1 MEIVVAVIMLLVML
15 GFILKLTWHGLVGRG
30 VLALVCALF
39 IGLVWEYAAGQSKTQ
54 IAAWLQEPELM
65 LDTSVL
71 LTVDVFF
78 QVTFCILMARFIS
91 GEPMGRTARILLA
104 VTTWVPGLLL
114 FPVLFS
120 MLVEVVFALPGI
132 DFELIAWGTAAAVMT
147 GLFLLAW
154 VFKELLPEDDM
165 RLELLALINML
176 IAILGV
182 IATVNGRT
190 AAVGTNSVEWAA
202 LAAVFGLLAIGA
214 AAGLII
220 YRYSTNKLIS
230 KLK

>member
-1 MEIVVAVIMLLVML
+1 MI
-15 GFILKLTWHGLVGRG
+15 
-30 VLALVCALF
+30 
-39 IGLVWEYAAGQSKTQ
+39 
-54 IAAWLQEPELM
+54 
-65 LDTSVL
+65 
-71 LTVDVFF
+71 
-78 QVTFCILMARFIS
+78 
-91 GEPMGRTARILLA
+91 
-104 VTTWVPGLLL
+104 
-114 FPVLFS
+114 
-120 MLVEVVFALPGI
+120 
-132 DFELIAWGTAAAVMT
+132 

-154 VFKELLPEDDM
+154 VFKELLPEEDM